1 MTEGPLIH
9 RGLVRATVRPAATW
23 PIARG
28 ECERE
33 RERKDPSMADKSPAL
48 PLAALQT
55 AARSVIV
62 TRYRHSLSAASR
74 GLPGTIEATGYDGM
88 RCAAGASSGA
98 T

>member
-1 MTEGPLIH
+1 
-9 RGLVRATVRPAATW
+9 
-23 PIARG
+23 
-28 ECERE
+28 
-33 RERKDPSMADKSPAL
+33 MADKSPAL